1 MGVFTHTCDIA
12 GAEVAE
18 DEELLPAAVVEL
30 VLEVVLRARIR
41 SNVFSSRA

>member
-12 GAEVAE
+12 GATLGA
-18 DEELLPAAVVEL
+18 DEELVPAVAAAVEL

-41 SNVFSSRA
+41 SNVF